1 MIPGIKISLKE
12 KKMSAVKDDLIGA
25 IQTEL
30 EAKGITETKKSVEV
44 YLDAVLD
51 GLLATCRA
59 KESVRT
65 RLGTFRWARTEA
77 RQRINPR
84 NNTLVDVPA
93 YNTLKFK
100 VAKGVRV
107 NDIPVVIPEVEA
119 TAPVEEA
126 KPVKNQSVAKMV
138 ASRVVKKTK

>member
-1 MIPGIKISLKE
+1 
-12 KKMSAVKDDLIGA
+12 MSAVKDDLIGA
-25 IQTEL
+25 IQAEL

-44 YLDAVLD
+44 YLDAVLE
-51 GLLATCRA
+51 GMLTTCRS

-84 NNTLVDVPA
+84 NNTWVNVPA
-93 YNTLKFK
+93 YSTLKFK

-107 NDIPVVIPEVEA
+107 NDIPDAPIPDEV
-119 TAPVEEA
+119 TPVQVEET
-126 KPVKNQSVAKMV
+126 KQPTNQKVAKMV
-138 ASRVVKKTK
+138 AARVVKKTAK